1 MPASKKSNIPILE
14 PLVFKEEFIAN
25 NQHGIFANS
34 KINEFFI
41 HSFKED
47 LVNLKLPLP
56 PHKKTVNDFV
66 FILKGEMTKTIG
78 LESFSL
84 KAGDFLFTPKNSITT
99 SKNMSADLDGFY
111 GHFSD
116 NFLAN
121 NPFLKLWHTRPAS
134 QNLLHLSKNEIE
146 NLTSLLRRILS
157 LYREMQKKPS
167 NYQLIH
173 YYLSAFI
180 AEVSIITESQLH
192 TAQVHPLIPK
202 FNQLVSE
209 NFKISKSVGFYAE
222 QLHVSP
228 NHLNKII
235 KSGTGKTASEVINRV
250 CVLEAQVLLI
260 QTSSDISEI
269 ALELGYEDTSYFSR
283 FFKRHSG
290 VSPSEYRK
298 MIESS

>member
-1 MPASKKSNIPILE
+1 MSSSKKSNIPILE

-25 NQHGIFANS
+25 NQQAIFANS

-47 LVNLKLPLP
+47 IVNLKLPLP

-66 FILKGEMTKTIG
+66 FVLKGEMIKTIG

-99 SKNMSADLDGFY
+99 SKNMSADLEGFY

-121 NPFLKLWHTRPAS
+121 NPFLKLWHTRPRS
-134 QNLLHLSKNEIE
+134 QNLLHLSKVEIE
-146 NLTSLLRRILS
+146 NLTSLLHRILS
-157 LYREMQKKPS
+157 LYRDMQDKPS

-173 YYLSAFI
+173 YYLSTFI
-180 AEVSIITESQLH
+180 AEVSIITENQLPISP
-192 TAQVHPLIPK
+192 VNPLIPR

-209 NFKISKSVGFYAE
+209 HFKTSKSVGFYAK
-222 QLHVSP
+222 QLHISP

-235 KSGTGKTASEVINRV
+235 KNGTGKTASEVINQF
-250 CVLEAQVLLI
+250 CILEAQVLLI
-260 QTSSDISEI
+260 QTQLDISEI

-290 VSPSEYRK
+290 VSPTKYRK